1 MRKNSIKYNRINQ
14 EVKKEISNIIE
25 IDLHDPRIKPMT
37 SVVSVEVET
46 DLKAAKVY
54 VSVLGGEEDKRSTIE
69 GLKSAAP
76 FVRSRLAKTI
86 NLRNTPELDFILDE
100 TMEYAINMSKLINDV
115 NYDAGKDREADEN
128 LEDLDDN

>member
-100 TMEYAINMSKLINDV
+100 SMEYAINMSKLINDV